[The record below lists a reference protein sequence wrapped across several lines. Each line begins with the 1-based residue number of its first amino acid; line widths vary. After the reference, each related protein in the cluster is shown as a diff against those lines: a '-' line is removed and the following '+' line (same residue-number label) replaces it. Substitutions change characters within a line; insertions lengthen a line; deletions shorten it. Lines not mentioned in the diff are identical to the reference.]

1 MAVTAGEVLGIWTQV
16 AAIKNSDQLP
26 LIKSNQ
32 DGTVTAVKIT
42 AELMRAYMNQGFEIS
57 VNNEGYL
64 VIGGVVTEHRVAGI
78 TPQLRRGSFGIECS
92 TDGGTT
98 WTTIAQYSDF
108 ASENVQEQTT
118 SPVSIYPNR
127 LNLWT
132 TAMAAIT
139 ITSFVAGTAGT
150 MSEYM
155 MQFTVDG
162 DNFSLA
168 LPSGAQWVNGETPE
182 WEDGW
187 TYQVSVINN
196 LAISAGWEAAE
207 S

>member
-1 MAVTAGEVLGIWTQV
+1 MAVTAGEVLSVWTQV
-16 AAIKNSDQLP
+16 AAIKNSDQIP

-32 DGTVTAVKIT
+32 DGTVSAVKIT

-78 TPQLRRGSFGIECS
+78 TPQLRRGTDGIECS

-98 WTTIAQYSDF
+98 WSTIAQYSDF
-108 ASENVQEQTT
+108 ATENVQEQTS

-132 TAMAAIT
+132 SAMKAIT
-139 ITSFVAGTAGT
+139 ITSFIAGTSGV
-150 MSEYM
+150 MNEYM

-162 DNFSLA
+162 DDFSLT
-168 LPSGAQWVNGETPE
+168 LPNGVRWLEEPE
-182 WEDGW
+182 WEDGS
-187 TYQVSVINN
+187 TYQVSIVNN
-196 LAISAGWEAAE
+196 LAIYAGWEAA
-207 S
+207 SV